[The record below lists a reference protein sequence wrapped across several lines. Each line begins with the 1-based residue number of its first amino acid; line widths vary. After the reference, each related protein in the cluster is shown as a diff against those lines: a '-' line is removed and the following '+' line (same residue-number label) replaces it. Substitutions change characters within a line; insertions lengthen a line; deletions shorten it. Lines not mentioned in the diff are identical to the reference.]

1 MSNSNREIVVS
12 FFNQVWEAGDEA
24 AIDRLMAQT
33 AKIHGLPSPD
43 GGPIFGPTAFKPFV
57 RQFRQAF
64 PDLKIRALHIVCEG
78 NLVVY
83 HCNVT
88 GTHLGPD
95 LGVSPS
101 GSKFEMEGVVIAAIE
116 GGQIQEGWN
125 CFDFMSLY
133 QQIGMLPLLSGG

>member
-1 MSNSNREIVVS
+1 MSSSNREIVVS
-12 FFNQVWEAGDEA
+12 FFDKVWGAGEEA
-24 AIDRLMAQT
+24 AIDRLMAPT

-43 GGPIFGPTAFKPFV
+43 GGSIVGPAAFKPFV

-64 PDLKIRALHIVCEG
+64 PDLKIRAFHIVCEG

-88 GTHLGPD
+88 GTHQGPD
-95 LGVSPS
+95 LGVPAS
-101 GSKFEMEGVVIAAIE
+101 GSRIEIEGVVIGAIE

-125 CFDFMSLY
+125 CFDFMTLY
-133 QQIGMLPLLSGG
+133 QQVGMLPLLSGH